1 MLRLIKTVKAISI
14 IENYCAE
21 NEIFLEEKLTPKT
34 KLIEELG
41 LNSIDIVAIVKSA
54 EEVYQKKK
62 NLIELLMPTE
72 GNYRDDIDPKTI
84 EEFFTGKNNTET
96 GKKKRYSRELPTY
109 EEFMTTQK
117 AVRIDQWN
125 DTELEI
131 DYEIIFILSSPR
143 SGSTLLQ
150 NILCQNYEIKGSE
163 ELHLLAY
170 DTYKRREKSLSD
182 EKLKHL
188 LDGTGIVRS
197 EITGMRDDIAKQ
209 VDKMYTKDN
218 RPTTTFYQE
227 INKYMKGK
235 ALIDK
240 TPSYGYSLEVLR
252 RMNKL
257 FPRAKYIHLKRDPR
271 GCIKSMLDAK
281 LQRIIPFTQGLRIEE
296 SKIPEILWQMC
307 ETNIKAFKNESN
319 HQQWLNLTYE
329 DLLNNT
335 REELE
340 RISKFI
346 GKTVSLEDNEDN
358 TKTGRFNKHFAGDM
372 KYLLQKGIQP
382 SRGNAWKEFEELT
395 KVSNY
400 TIKLMGG

>member
-1 MLRLIKTVKAISI
+1 MKAIRI
-14 IENYCAE
+14 IENYCEE
-21 NEIFLEEKLTPKT
+21 NEIYLEDELTPKT

-54 EEVYQKKK
+54 EEIYQKKK

-72 GNYRDDIDPKTI
+72 GNYRDDIDPETI
-84 EEFFTGKNNTET
+84 EEFFTEKKSTET
-96 GKKKRYSRELPTY
+96 RKKKKYSRELPTY
-109 EEFMTTQK
+109 EDYIATQE
-117 AVRIDQWN
+117 AVRIDKW
-125 DTELEI
+125 DDKALEI

-150 NILCQNYEIKGSE
+150 NILCRNNEVKGSE

-170 DTYKRREKSLSD
+170 DTYKRREKSLAD

-197 EITGMRDDIAKQ
+197 EITGMRADIAKQ

-227 INKYMKGK
+227 INKYMGSK

-252 RMNKL
+252 RMNQL
-257 FPRAKYIHLKRDPR
+257 FPQAKFIHLKRDPR
-271 GCIKSMLDAK
+271 GCIKSMLDAN
-281 LQRIIPFTQGLRIEE
+281 LQRIIPFAKGLGIEE

-307 ETNIKAFKNESN
+307 ETNIKKFKDETT
-319 HQQWLNLTYE
+319 HRQWLNLTYE
-329 DLLNNT
+329 DLLNDT
-335 REELE
+335 EDELE
-340 RISKFI
+340 KISKFI
-346 GKTVSLEDNEDN
+346 GKTVSLEEFEND
-358 TKTGRFNKHFAGDM
+358 TKTGKFNKHFAGDM

-382 SRGNAWKEFEELT
+382 SRGNAWKEFEELNQI
-395 KVSNY
+395 SSY
-400 TIKLMGG
+400 TRKLMG